1 MCLLCCSSLLHKQVR
16 TPRIYQ
22 NNQEQHLH
30 RWSVGLWQKML
41 LKEEE
46 EDVEKPPSCFP
57 WALSS
62 CTGFCDTARATEGP
76 GGADSQHQTSH
87 PPQTLQHVLRAS
99 TENPTPLTPGEDL
112 LSLRFSSANNLGVKV
127 LQEVLESFKLCSHGD
142 YCLIS
147 EWRSRGCSQEQELDV
162 LNSDLED
169 FHPCISVFGVHW
181 PCKKKHWRLKRKAG
195 LAAFW
200 NPASFPQLSFAPQW
214 QQWGQGSGE
223 PSHYHTR
230 SWACTAA
237 PESPNRNV
245 PPNSPNSSQERLFC
259 SAAWILL
266 LSLGIIIQRAK

>member
-1 MCLLCCSSLLHKQVR
+1 MWKSPPHVFHEPSAAAQVSVTLPGRLRDQEVQIPSTKLHTHHRHFNTSCSQAQR
-16 TPRIYQ
+16 T
-22 NNQEQHLH
+22 QH
-30 RWSVGLWQKML
+30 
-41 LKEEE
+41 
-46 EDVEKPPSCFP
+46 
-57 WALSS
+57 
-62 CTGFCDTARATEGP
+62 
-76 GGADSQHQTSH
+76 
-87 PPQTLQHVLRAS
+87 
-99 TENPTPLTPGEDL
+99 PLTSGEDL